1 MPRRYRMWY
10 ILENETEYDRAIA
23 RFEELK
29 HSKPGTTENKEK
41 KLLVKLISDYEES
54 NYHFDDI
61 DPIELIKIRMKE
73 FGLKQKDLQV
83 TNKGLI
89 SKILNYKRPL
99 SLNYIRVF
107 SKELNIPADLLI
119 KEYDLVSDK

>member
-1 MPRRYRMWY
+1 MWF
-10 ILENETEYDRAIA
+10 IIENEKEYNRAIS

-29 HSKPGTTENKEK
+29 YSKQGTDEDKEK
-41 KLLVKLISDYEES
+41 RLLVKLISDFEET

-61 DPIELIKIRMKE
+61 DPIEIIKIRMKE

-99 SLNYIRVF
+99 S
-107 SKELNIPADLLI
+107 
-119 KEYDLVSDK
+119 

>member
-1 MPRRYRMWY
+1 MWF
-10 ILENETEYDRAIA
+10 IIENEKEYNRAIS
-23 RFEELK
+23 RFEDLK
-29 HSKPGTTENKEK
+29 YSKQGTDEDREK
-41 KLLVKLISDYEES
+41 RLLVKLISDYEEA

-61 DPIELIKIRMKE
+61 DPIEIIKIRMKE

-99 SLNYIRVF
+99 SLNYIRAF
-107 SKELNIPADLLI
+107 SKELHIPAGLLI
-119 KEYDLVSDK
+119 KEYDLVPDK

>member
-1 MPRRYRMWY
+1 MKY
-10 ILENETEYDRAIA
+10 
-23 RFEELK
+23 
-29 HSKPGTTENKEK
+29 SKQGTDEDKEK
-41 KLLVKLISDYEES
+41 RLLVKLISDYEEA
-54 NYHFDDI
+54 NYHSDDI

-99 SLNYIRVF
+99 SLNYIRAF
-107 SKELNIPADLLI
+107 SKEFHIPADLLI
-119 KEYDLVSDK
+119 KEYDLVPDK

>member
-1 MPRRYRMWY
+1 MKY
-10 ILENETEYDRAIA
+10 
-23 RFEELK
+23 
-29 HSKPGTTENKEK
+29 SKQGTDEDKEK
-41 KLLVKLISDYEES
+41 RLLVKLISDYEEA
-54 NYHFDDI
+54 NYHFGDI

-89 SKILNYKRPL
+89 SKILNNKRPL
-99 SLNYIRVF
+99 SLNYIRAF
-107 SKELNIPADLLI
+107 SKEFHIPADLLI